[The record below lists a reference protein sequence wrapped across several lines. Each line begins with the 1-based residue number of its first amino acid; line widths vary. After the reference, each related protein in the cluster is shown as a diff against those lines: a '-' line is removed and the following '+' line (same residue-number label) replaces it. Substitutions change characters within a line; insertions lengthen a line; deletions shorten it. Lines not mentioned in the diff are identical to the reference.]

1 MSTVTRPAPPI
12 RLTRTETQ
20 EANRR
25 ALLDATRELVAVG
38 GAAIRLE
45 VIAERAGL
53 TTGAIYS
60 IFGSKSDLLVALLA
74 DELSRVDALG
84 PLETDPTLT
93 LGEAIAG
100 YVEAWQSAYAG
111 PSKGTTAFELQV
123 FLSALE
129 DERLLTQLKDALDA
143 DLHRLVSVLA
153 DRALDTGS
161 ARRTTVAEA
170 TAVASAIKA
179 MLTGFGLRR
188 PVTGDTDALARDACL
203 ALAGL
208 VGG

>member
-1 MSTVTRPAPPI
+1 MSTVTRPAPP
-12 RLTRTETQ
+12 RLTRIETQ

-25 ALLDATRELVAVG
+25 ALLDATREVVAVG

-74 DELSRVDALG
+74 DELSRLDPVEPA
-84 PLETDPTLT
+84 ETDPALT
-93 LGEAIAG
+93 LAEVVTR
-100 YVEAWQSAYAG
+100 YVEAWQTAYAG

-129 DERLLTQLKDALDA
+129 DERLLSQLKEALDA
-143 DLHRLVSVLA
+143 DLQRLVDVLT
-153 DRALDTGS
+153 DRVVDATS
-161 ARRTTVAEA
+161 PRRTTAAEA
-170 TAVASAIKA
+170 LAIASAIKA
-179 MLTGFGLRR
+179 TLTGFALRR
-188 PVTGDTDALARDACL
+188 PVTGDTDALARDACA

-208 VGG
+208 AGG

>member
-1 MSTVTRPAPPI
+1 MTRPSPAT
-12 RLTRTETQ
+12 RLSRIETQ

-25 ALLDATRELVAVG
+25 ALLDATREVVAVG

-45 VIAERAGL
+45 VVAERAGL

-74 DELSRVDALG
+74 DELSRVDEAA
-84 PLETDPTLT
+84 PFEADPSLT
-93 LGEAIAG
+93 LAEVIIR
-100 YVEAWQSAYAG
+100 YVEAWQAAYAG

-129 DERLLTQLKDALDA
+129 DERLLAQLREALDA
-143 DLHRLVSVLA
+143 DLQRLVGLLV
-153 DRALDTGS
+153 DRVVDPAS
-161 ARRTTVAEA
+161 SHRTTLAEA
-170 TAVASAIKA
+170 TAVATAIKA
-179 MLTGFGLRR
+179 VLTGFGLRR
-188 PVTGDTDALARDACL
+188 PVTGDTDALARDACV

-208 VGG
+208 VG